1 MRYAAEPSNSV
12 QAVRAAFR
20 VLACPRRR
28 ALLSWYLPR
37 TLPYVQVPGQK
48 VGLIA
53 ARRTGQIRG
62 RKEVDDR
69 DKK

>member
-1 MRYAAEPSNSV
+1 M
-12 QAVRAAFR
+12 AFR
-20 VLACPRRR
+20 RLAPRRR
-28 ALLSWYLPR
+28 ALFSWYLPR
-37 TLPYVQVPGQK
+37 ALPYVQVPGQK

>member
-1 MRYAAEPSNSV
+1 MNSRDTFWLSRCATRSRYHGLP
-12 QAVRAAFR
+12 RA
-20 VLACPRRR
+20 LPR
-28 ALLSWYLPR
+28 ALLHWHSPR
-37 TLPYVQVPGQK
+37 ASLHVQVPGQK

>member
-1 MRYAAEPSNSV
+1 M
-12 QAVRAAFR
+12 
-20 VLACPRRR
+20 
-28 ALLSWYLPR
+28 ALTPH
-37 TLPYVQVPGQK
+37 PFFYVQVPGQK